1 MSTWAV
7 IGYAAVCAG
16 LAAVWAWSAGYR
28 DGLARGRRE
37 ADHNAANALGWMR
50 VAAAA
55 ERRADEAQALLNLDF
70 NVRGS
75 L

>member
-7 IGYAAVCAG
+7 IGYAAVCSG
-16 LAAVWAWSAGYR
+16 LAALWAWSAGYR

-37 ADHNAANALGWMR
+37 ADHNAANALGWMK
-50 VAAAA
+50 VACAA
-55 ERRADEAQALLNLDF
+55 ERRADEAEALLSIDF
-70 NVRGS
+70 DVRGT

>member
-37 ADHNAANALGWMR
+37 ADANAANALGWMR

-55 ERRADEAQALLNLDF
+55 ERRADEAEALLNLDF
-70 NVRGS
+70 RARGQI
-75 L
+75 

>member
-1 MSTWAV
+1 MNAWAYV
-7 IGYAAVCAG
+7 AYAAVCAG

-37 ADHNAANALGWMR
+37 ADANAANALGWMR
-50 VAAAA
+50 AATAA
-55 ERRADEAQALLNLDF
+55 ERRADEAEALLAIDF
-70 NVRGS
+70 NVRGT

>member
-1 MSTWAV
+1 MNAWAV

-16 LAAVWAWSAGYR
+16 LASLWAWSAGYR

-37 ADHNAANALGWMR
+37 ADANAANALGWMR

-55 ERRADEAQALLNLDF
+55 ERRADEAEALLNLDF
-70 NVRGS
+70 RVRGQI
-75 L
+75 